1 MNDKLF
7 DFSNTDIAFFEV
19 STVITILFVLSRLFL
34 KFRVLLWKGTLISY
48 IVFVIFMLLAQ
59 VYQHSSFAE
68 MPLFAIPYRTLG
80 AILVVPGMLIYGL
93 IPGKVKMCPTDSDE
107 FWIYT
112 CAFLFYAIVFW
123 GIMKLIKKNKE
134 PKAIEQK
141 QDDNVGKQT
150 PTETDA

>member
-1 MNDKLF
+1 
-7 DFSNTDIAFFEV
+7 
-19 STVITILFVLSRLFL
+19 
-34 KFRVLLWKGTLISY
+34 
-48 IVFVIFMLLAQ
+48 
-59 VYQHSSFAE
+59 
-68 MPLFAIPYRTLG
+68 
-80 AILVVPGMLIYGL
+80 
-93 IPGKVKMCPTDSDE
+93 MCPTDSDE